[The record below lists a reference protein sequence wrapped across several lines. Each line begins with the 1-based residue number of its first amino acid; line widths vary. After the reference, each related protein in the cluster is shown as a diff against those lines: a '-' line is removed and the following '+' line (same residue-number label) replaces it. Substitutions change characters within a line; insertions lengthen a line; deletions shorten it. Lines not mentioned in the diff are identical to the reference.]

1 MTRLVKHVQ
10 NKAILYRRR
19 MGQNKRNKNQQRTR
33 ENSIENQQTAFTH
46 SIEAIVF
53 GRNNINNCKFH
64 EYFVCSVPSIK

>member
-1 MTRLVKHVQ
+1 
-10 NKAILYRRR
+10 

-46 SIEAIVF
+46 SIEAIVY

-64 EYFVCSVPSIK
+64 EYFCLLYSFDKMKTTLPLNKQTQNSLSLT